1 MRRLFVLCLS
11 LLVVASLAVSAGAGE
26 PRVSGRLLVPGAR
39 VPGGTW
45 GMAFDQADHLWVG
58 SIAARQVTELNANTG
73 RILARY
79 GPDQG
84 AEGADDVAVGPDGA
98 VYYTAIMTGEV
109 GRIGPDGA
117 HSTVVNLGPGVN
129 PITFSD
135 DGRLFVGRLLM
146 GVGLFEVYL
155 DGVTPPRE
163 IITDISTNGFEWWD
177 GYLYAPRTF
186 DGDIVKIDVETG
198 DFTTV
203 VSGLTYP
210 VGVDIGPDGRM
221 FVVDA
226 GTVFE
231 FDPDTGATTAM
242 GAVPGGY
249 GDNLAIDSAGRIFVS
264 GGTNGAIWRLRPNGT
279 AATIS
284 APGLAGPA
292 GLAVLSEA
300 GGRETVYA
308 ADIALL
314 YGFGGASGRR
324 LLLADAPFIAT
335 VSADGANLVLSSW
348 MTNTVQTWS
357 PSTGLPINSYA
368 DFAVPL
374 NAIRFDG
381 DLIVAELGTGRVVRM
396 DEATGERQTLAQ
408 LIVPAGLAG
417 NDKNLWAADWA
428 TGTVYQLVRQG
439 RTLHTPRPVVT
450 GLQGPEGMAVTA
462 DGDLL
467 VVETWA
473 QRLSL
478 IVFGAAGATVVPL
491 VEDLAVGQP
500 APAGLPPTWTF
511 DGVAVGPSGVIYVSA
526 AGIYRYVRY
535 R

>member
-1 MRRLFVLCLS
+1 MD
-11 LLVVASLAVSAGAGE
+11 
-26 PRVSGRLLVPGAR
+26 
-39 VPGGTW
+39 
-45 GMAFDQADHLWVG
+45 FDQADRLWVG
-58 SIAARQVTELNANTG
+58 NIGARQITELNARTG
-73 RILARY
+73 RILARF

-84 AEGADDVAVGPDGA
+84 VEGADDVAVGPDGA

-109 GRIGPDGA
+109 GRIGPDGV

-163 IITDISTNGFEWWD
+163 IIPDISTNGFGWWD
-177 GYLYAPRTF
+177 GYLYAPRPF

-198 DFTTV
+198 TFTTV

-210 VGVDIGPDGRM
+210 VGVDIGSDGRM

-231 FDPDTGATTAM
+231 FDPDTGDATAVGT
-242 GAVPGGY
+242 VPGGY
-249 GDNLAIDSAGRIFVS
+249 GDNLAIDSNGRIFVS
-264 GGTNGAIWRLRPNGT
+264 GGTNGAIYRLRPNGK
-279 AATIS
+279 AVTIS
-284 APGLAGPA
+284 APGLAGPG
-292 GLAVLSEA
+292 GLAVLSE
-300 GGRETVYA
+300 GRGREVVYA

-314 YGFGGASGRR
+314 YGFGGRTGRQR
-324 LLLADAPFIAT
+324 LLADAPFIAT
-335 VSADGANLVLSSW
+335 VAADGANLVLTSW
-348 MTNTVQTWS
+348 MANLVQTWS
-357 PSTGLPINSYA
+357 PSTGLPINTYA

-381 DLIVAELGTGRVVRM
+381 DLIVAELATGQVVRM
-396 DEATGERQTLAQ
+396 DEMTGERQTLAQ
-408 LIVPAGLAG
+408 MIVPAGLAA
-417 NDKNLWAADWA
+417 NSKNLWAADWA
-428 TGTVYQLVRQG
+428 TGTIYQLVRQG

-473 QRLSL
+473 RRLSL
-478 IVFGAAGATVVPL
+478 VVFGAAGATVVPL
-491 VEDLAVGQP
+491 IEGLAVGQP
-500 APAGLPPTWTF
+500 APAGAPPTWTF
-511 DGVAVGPSGVIYVSA
+511 DGVAVGPSGVIYLSA